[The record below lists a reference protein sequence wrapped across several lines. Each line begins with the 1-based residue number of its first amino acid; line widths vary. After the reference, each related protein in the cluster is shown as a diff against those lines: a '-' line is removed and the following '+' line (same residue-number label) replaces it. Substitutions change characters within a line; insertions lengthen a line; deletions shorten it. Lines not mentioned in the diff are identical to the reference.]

1 MGRIFRY
8 VHTASTLDCFLRLGG
23 PEINERLSPGS
34 HPLPHA
40 IPTRTTSIMSAEKPG
55 LPGSHPVTMPLR
67 QTSTSSAMSDDAV
80 PLTDPKNT
88 SELLA
93 ERLQAWKHAVGY
105 LEAYVGATE
114 KIQKAHAKEY
124 EKVLKT
130 ISDPLKEGHHFDQ
143 NLGGIAGLFENMRQN
158 TQGMVNTHIETEK
171 NLKGSVLPILD
182 RLHKEIK
189 NKSKELSGGA
199 GKSAIPVSRAN
210 LNQHPTQPIRLP
222 GSLSVSAGKGQ
233 YEGRVKDQKG
243 RHQITPLLLLR
254 HIWTHLREGKY
265 TWLSDP
271 EKAAYTL
278 SFPSAEAQTP
288 KPKSSKMLRF
298 RQATF
303 MLLAVAIIAFT
314 VASAT
319 GRSDNRI
326 ARISI
331 SSADR
336 QRFQE
341 LLDSVDPSALHNVL
355 HAAEDKYRHGIF
367 KEDRTA
373 MEVVHE
379 ENAEVAT
386 SLVELAKRHA
396 GNNTTTTVETT
407 SNSVVDPTT
416 TAPGTTSEIPTVDP
430 TTSETTQAPTPTTTP
445 TIAPTVEPTP
455 TTSDTPTTPPT
466 VQPTTQPTTQ
476 QPTTPTTQQPTTQ
489 APTTVAPTPSTSA
502 GQSTNGAS
510 PTPSST
516 AGSPTPSSN
525 PPSTSFSST
534 RGVRSSSTLA
544 TEASTD
550 DSPTTTSARSVTQ
563 QTIFTTTLANGAVET
578 VTSITVVA
586 GQADQT
592 DGSPART
599 STAKGSLQT
608 NGASFKTVGMGGLLG
623 ALGMAVAG
631 TL

>member
-1 MGRIFRY
+1 MDPAN
-8 VHTASTLDCFLRLGG
+8 AS
-23 PEINERLSPGS
+23 
-34 HPLPHA
+34 
-40 IPTRTTSIMSAEKPG
+40 
-55 LPGSHPVTMPLR
+55 R
-67 QTSTSSAMSDDAV
+67 Q
-80 PLTDPKNT
+80 
-88 SELLA
+88 
-93 ERLQAWKHAVGY
+93 
-105 LEAYVGATE
+105 
-114 KIQKAHAKEY
+114 
-124 EKVLKT
+124 
-130 ISDPLKEGHHFDQ
+130 
-143 NLGGIAGLFENMRQN
+143 
-158 TQGMVNTHIETEK
+158 
-171 NLKGSVLPILD
+171 
-182 RLHKEIK
+182 
-189 NKSKELSGGA
+189 
-199 GKSAIPVSRAN
+199 
-210 LNQHPTQPIRLP
+210 
-222 GSLSVSAGKGQ
+222 
-233 YEGRVKDQKG
+233 
-243 RHQITPLLLLR
+243 
-254 HIWTHLREGKY
+254 
-265 TWLSDP
+265 DP

-314 VASAT
+314 VESAT

-386 SLVELAKRHA
+386 SLVELAKRQA

-502 GQSTNGAS
+502 GQSTNGTFHGGPAAYPFAPPLS
-510 PTPSST
+510 TPSYASHVQ
-516 AGSPTPSSN
+516 N
-525 PPSTSFSST
+525 
-534 RGVRSSSTLA
+534 SSSVP
-544 TEASTD
+544 
-550 DSPTTTSARSVTQ
+550 PTTSPSFARYVLFQNVS
-563 QTIFTTTLANGAVET
+563 N
-578 VTSITVVA
+578 S
-586 GQADQT
+586 
-592 DGSPART
+592 ST
-599 STAKGSLQT
+599 STASPSFTYVLPVLTPIPTSTIQNKTTVPTLSFSAYSPPVTPSYPSVQNTSVVFEPSISYLLLQCISKEIFIIQFAWLIDLDPKHTKG
-608 NGASFKTVGMGGLLG
+608 
-623 ALGMAVAG
+623 
-631 TL
+631 

>member
-1 MGRIFRY
+1 M
-8 VHTASTLDCFLRLGG
+8 
-23 PEINERLSPGS
+23 
-34 HPLPHA
+34 
-40 IPTRTTSIMSAEKPG
+40 
-55 LPGSHPVTMPLR
+55 
-67 QTSTSSAMSDDAV
+67 
-80 PLTDPKNT
+80 
-88 SELLA
+88 
-93 ERLQAWKHAVGY
+93 
-105 LEAYVGATE
+105 
-114 KIQKAHAKEY
+114 
-124 EKVLKT
+124 
-130 ISDPLKEGHHFDQ
+130 
-143 NLGGIAGLFENMRQN
+143 
-158 TQGMVNTHIETEK
+158 
-171 NLKGSVLPILD
+171 
-182 RLHKEIK
+182 
-189 NKSKELSGGA
+189 
-199 GKSAIPVSRAN
+199 
-210 LNQHPTQPIRLP
+210 
-222 GSLSVSAGKGQ
+222 SAGKGQ

-386 SLVELAKRHA
+386 SLVELAKRQA

-502 GQSTNGAS
+502 GQSTN
-510 PTPSST
+510 
-516 AGSPTPSSN
+516 
-525 PPSTSFSST
+525 
-534 RGVRSSSTLA
+534 VRSSSTLA

>member
-1 MGRIFRY
+1 MDPAN
-8 VHTASTLDCFLRLGG
+8 AS
-23 PEINERLSPGS
+23 
-34 HPLPHA
+34 
-40 IPTRTTSIMSAEKPG
+40 
-55 LPGSHPVTMPLR
+55 R
-67 QTSTSSAMSDDAV
+67 Q
-80 PLTDPKNT
+80 
-88 SELLA
+88 
-93 ERLQAWKHAVGY
+93 
-105 LEAYVGATE
+105 
-114 KIQKAHAKEY
+114 
-124 EKVLKT
+124 
-130 ISDPLKEGHHFDQ
+130 
-143 NLGGIAGLFENMRQN
+143 
-158 TQGMVNTHIETEK
+158 
-171 NLKGSVLPILD
+171 
-182 RLHKEIK
+182 
-189 NKSKELSGGA
+189 
-199 GKSAIPVSRAN
+199 
-210 LNQHPTQPIRLP
+210 
-222 GSLSVSAGKGQ
+222 
-233 YEGRVKDQKG
+233 
-243 RHQITPLLLLR
+243 
-254 HIWTHLREGKY
+254 
-265 TWLSDP
+265 DP

-386 SLVELAKRHA
+386 SLVELAKRQA

-502 GQSTNGAS
+502 GQSTN
-510 PTPSST
+510 
-516 AGSPTPSSN
+516 
-525 PPSTSFSST
+525 
-534 RGVRSSSTLA
+534 VRSSSTLA